1 MGLPIDVAKTLL
13 IRLRCALRFGKIPRG
28 GKRSGITPPSDETET
43 PQPQGEH
50 MNTTAKKIV
59 AAITIAAFSFMGTA
73 APAHAAKVEQRTLW
87 CC

>member
-1 MGLPIDVAKTLL
+1 
-13 IRLRCALRFGKIPRG
+13 
-28 GKRSGITPPSDETET
+28 
-43 PQPQGEH
+43 